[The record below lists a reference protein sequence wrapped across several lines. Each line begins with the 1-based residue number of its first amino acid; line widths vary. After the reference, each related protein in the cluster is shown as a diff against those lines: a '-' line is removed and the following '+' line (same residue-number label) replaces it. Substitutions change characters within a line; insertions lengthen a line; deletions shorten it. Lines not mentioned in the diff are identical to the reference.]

1 MHHKFN
7 GFKILQFCLFIVL
20 FNINFL
26 AHADWMNLTGAETS
40 QNIAE
45 IYILDDHIKVNLEIF
60 IGDLDK
66 FEELL
71 PDDWL
76 DESAGQRPSLEQRM
90 HTFANK
96 RLQFITEKGT
106 KLPATLELVEPRLRV
121 DRVSAY
127 AGMINPMT
135 RQRVRQAPEDK
146 RVLYAEI
153 MYKFPA
159 DDDKQNKTL
168 KPEQIKIIPPLDENG
183 VVTADIG
190 FVAYH
195 RAVPVIDFR
204 FLGQPATLNLNW
216 QDPWYSKFENKNLSR
231 HHKYPLMVYLYV
243 EPRQVRLESL
253 LRVSDI
259 TEMSGFNINRQNL
272 NTEDKFQQLQTQLNN
287 YYSREGSLEID
298 GEAFRP
304 DSVRVEYVT
313 ISLKGLKVVENVSAV
328 DESSLLVGVSQQF
341 LIEKLPQKIESQ
353 WPFFNQR
360 VDRIPVI
367 VTDPAGPFLSLI
379 DKDYPEYGWR
389 NFLKKYSDAVIVPV
403 EVDTGWN
410 INIPYLGKKKI
421 INKLP
426 DQQQASSIVSGV
438 LENVRVAFIEKKPDK
453 LSRELGKVIS
463 TDESVVLRTD
473 TLKNELEK
481 LFAPEVAGGSVGAV
495 QEFKELQIINVRKT
509 NKSKSFSATIGGSAN
524 IAAKHWGHVDQ
535 RQINFQ
541 VLLDL
546 VEDDSQWRLADLTV
560 IDIKEVK

>member
-1 MHHKFN
+1 M
-7 GFKILQFCLFIVL
+7 
-20 FNINFL
+20 
-26 AHADWMNLTGAETS
+26 
-40 QNIAE
+40 
-45 IYILDDHIKVNLEIF
+45 
-60 IGDLDK
+60 
-66 FEELL
+66 
-71 PDDWL
+71 
-76 DESAGQRPSLEQRM
+76 
-90 HTFANK
+90 
-96 RLQFITEKGT
+96 
-106 KLPATLELVEPRLRV
+106 
-121 DRVSAY
+121 
-127 AGMINPMT
+127 
-135 RQRVRQAPEDK
+135 
-146 RVLYAEI
+146 
-153 MYKFPA
+153 
-159 DDDKQNKTL
+159 
-168 KPEQIKIIPPLDENG
+168 
-183 VVTADIG
+183 
-190 FVAYH
+190 
-195 RAVPVIDFR
+195 
-204 FLGQPATLNLNW
+204 
-216 QDPWYSKFENKNLSR
+216 
-231 HHKYPLMVYLYV
+231 
-243 EPRQVRLESL
+243 
-253 LRVSDI
+253 
-259 TEMSGFNINRQNL
+259 
-272 NTEDKFQQLQTQLNN
+272 
-287 YYSREGSLEID
+287 
-298 GEAFRP
+298 
-304 DSVRVEYVT
+304 
-313 ISLKGLKVVENVSAV
+313 
-328 DESSLLVGVSQQF
+328 
-341 LIEKLPQKIESQ
+341 
-353 WPFFNQR
+353 
-360 VDRIPVI
+360 
-367 VTDPAGPFLSLI
+367 TDPAGPFLSLI